1 MKLKTVLI
9 NICKFAILVVIIYK
23 THQAINEVPR
33 HPDPFRDMYLCA
45 GLSNMPTE
53 YGHIFIDP
61 PMPLGYKTKRD
72 LPLHLLSVVPLET
85 LTLSSVC
92 NANMKRAGLE
102 QTTMVDS
109 ADDTE

>member
-9 NICKFAILVVIIYK
+9 NICKFVILVVIIYK

-33 HPDPFRDMYLCA
+33 HPDPLMPSGDMCLCA
-45 GLSNMPTE
+45 GLSNTPSE

-61 PMPLGYKTKRD
+61 EPLDYETKRD

-92 NANMKRAGLE
+92 NAKH
-102 QTTMVDS
+102 
-109 ADDTE
+109 